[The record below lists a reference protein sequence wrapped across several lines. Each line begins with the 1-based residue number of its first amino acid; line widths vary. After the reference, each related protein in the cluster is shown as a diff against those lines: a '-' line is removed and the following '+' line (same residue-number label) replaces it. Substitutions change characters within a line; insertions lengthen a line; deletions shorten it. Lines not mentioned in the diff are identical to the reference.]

1 MLGFGVQNVSVVL
14 GGVGFGLFLDEVG
27 KFVTKDN
34 DYFYRPTPEIM
45 YILVVVILVGARIVR
60 DFRPLSGRECLASAA
75 QIAAEGVARGLA
87 VHRRDLGL
95 TLLERARV
103 RGADQTDIDHVH
115 ELLMCAEA
123 GSERLY
129 DLQRRVVRLIPGFF
143 RNPRWVPVAGGLI
156 VVGSVL
162 SLIFSAFG
170 GAPRGYL
177 SDAHHLT
184 MKHDLGVAH
193 TILLISAVLTLGI
206 ALPAMIARRRTANV
220 WPLRWL
226 RNAALISALLNA
238 LANFATE
245 GFGSLVNLSAGL
257 FTMAILS
264 YQLDVAARAEIPP
277 GDQTTVPTAATM

>member
-1 MLGFGVQNVSVVL
+1 
-14 GGVGFGLFLDEVG
+14 
-27 KFVTKDN
+27 
-34 DYFYRPTPEIM
+34 
-45 YILVVVILVGARIVR
+45 
-60 DFRPLSGRECLASAA
+60 
-75 QIAAEGVARGLA
+75 
-87 VHRRDLGL
+87 
-95 TLLERARV
+95 
-103 RGADQTDIDHVH
+103 
-115 ELLMCAEA
+115 
-123 GSERLY
+123 
-129 DLQRRVVRLIPGFF
+129 
-143 RNPRWVPVAGGLI
+143 
-156 VVGSVL
+156 
-162 SLIFSAFG
+162 
-170 GAPRGYL
+170 
-177 SDAHHLT
+177 

-245 GFGSLVNLSAGL
+245 GFGALVNLSAGL